1 MDCWSSS
8 LRVDDEFKK
17 LVIRMNPPR
26 VTVDNASDKK
36 ATLIKVLQTFVS
48 FPDFLQVDSANKRG
62 SLLEVVQVLTDL
74 NLIIRRA
81 YISSDGEWFMD
92 VFYVTDEFGNK
103 VYEDNVSE
111 RIQQSL
117 GPRGHSFRLLAR
129 SVGVQS
135 ASEHTTIELSGRDRP
150 GLLSEV
156 FAVLTDLKCNVVAA
170 EVWTHNSR
178 MASVV
183 YITDEA
189 NGSPIND
196 PERLANIKQLLL
208 YVLKGDREWRSANS
222 AVSVGST
229 HTQRR
234 LHQMMYADRDYDV
247 QNVDNATTERT
258 KPLVTVEN
266 CVEKGYTVV
275 NLSCPDRPKLLFDTV
290 CTLTDMQY
298 VVFHGTIIAEGPE
311 AQQEY
316 YIRHMDG
323 CPISS
328 EAERQRVIHCLEA
341 AIKRRE
347 SEGIRLELCSDDRV
361 GLLSDVTRIF
371 RENGLSVTR
380 AEVTTRG
387 TQAVNVFYVTDASG
401 SPVKSETI
409 EAVRKEIGLTILRVK
424 DDTYS
429 SSPPQETGRFSL
441 GSLFRSRSE
450 KFLYSLG
457 LIKSCS

>member
-1 MDCWSSS
+1 MDCWSTSFAM
-8 LRVDDEFKK
+8 DDEFEK
-17 LVIRMNPPR
+17 LVMRMNPPR
-26 VTVDNASDKK
+26 VTVDNTSSRK
-36 ATLIKVLQTFVS
+36 ATLIK
-48 FPDFLQVDSANKRG
+48 VDSANKRG

-74 NLIIRRA
+74 DLIIRRA

-92 VFYVTDEFGNK
+92 VFYVTDQHGNK
-103 VYEDNVSE
+103 VSEDDVAE

-117 GPRGHSFRLLAR
+117 GPSACSFRSLRR
-129 SVGVQS
+129 SVGVQ
-135 ASEHTTIELSGRDRP
+135 AAAEHTTIELTGRDRP

-156 FAVLTDLKCNVVAA
+156 FAVLANLKCNVVSA

-183 YITDEA
+183 YITDETS
-189 NGSPIND
+189 GLPIED
-196 PERLANIKQLLL
+196 LDRLAKVKQLLL
-208 YVLKGDREWRSANS
+208 YVLKGNRDKRDANT

-229 HTQRR
+229 HKERR
-234 LHQMMYADRDYDV
+234 LHQMMYADRDYDL
-247 QNVDNATTERT
+247 NDKDSGSTSEKRKA
-258 KPLVTVEN
+258 LVTVEN
-266 CVEKGYTVV
+266 CSDKGYTVV
-275 NLSCPDRPKLLFDTV
+275 NLRCPDRPKLLFDTV

-298 VVFHGTIIAEGPE
+298 VVYHATVIAEGPE
-311 AQQEY
+311 AYQEY
-316 YIRHMDG
+316 YIRHVDG

-341 AIKRRE
+341 AIKRRT
-347 SEGIRLELCSDDRV
+347 SEGVILELCSEDRV

-387 TQAVNVFYVTDASG
+387 SQAVNVFYVIDASG
-401 SPVKSETI
+401 CSVKNETI

-424 DDTYS
+424 DDADS
-429 SSPPQETGRFSL
+429 KSPSQESAKFSL
-441 GSLFRSRSE
+441 GNLFRTRSE
-450 KFLYSLG
+450 KFLYNLG